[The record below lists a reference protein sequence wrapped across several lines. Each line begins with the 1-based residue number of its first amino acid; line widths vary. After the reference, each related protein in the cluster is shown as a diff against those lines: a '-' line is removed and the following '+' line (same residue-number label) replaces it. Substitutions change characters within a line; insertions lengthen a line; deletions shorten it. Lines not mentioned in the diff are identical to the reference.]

1 LLQIN
6 KVQPPAGIPL
16 DGSGVFCYSKRK
28 PSKFIRIKAG
38 RLVAM
43 KVSAKGEYGVRAM
56 AILALEYRAGPVPLR
71 EIAEREGI
79 SYQFLE
85 QIFLPL
91 RRAGL
96 IESVRGAKGGYTLAR
111 PPDTINVGDILR
123 ALEGPIAPVDCVAE
137 GNAGSCGR
145 SGACLTRGIWE
156 RLRDRMSEVL
166 DDITLA
172 DVINLSANST

>member
-1 LLQIN
+1 
-6 KVQPPAGIPL
+6 
-16 DGSGVFCYSKRK
+16 
-28 PSKFIRIKAG
+28 
-38 RLVAM
+38 M

-56 AILALEYRAGPVPLR
+56 VILALDFRAGPMPLR

-96 IESVRGAKGGYTLAR
+96 IDSVRGAKGGYVLAK
-111 PPDTINVGDILR
+111 PPDEIKVGDVLR
-123 ALEGPIAPVDCVAE
+123 ALEGPIAPVECMGE
-137 GNAGSCGR
+137 GNTDACGR
-145 SGACLTRGIWE
+145 SAGCLTRGIWE
-156 RLRDRMSEVL
+156 RLRNSMSEVL

-172 DVINLSANST
+172 DVVNMSVDSA

>member
-1 LLQIN
+1 
-6 KVQPPAGIPL
+6 
-16 DGSGVFCYSKRK
+16 
-28 PSKFIRIKAG
+28 
-38 RLVAM
+38 M

-56 AILALEYRAGPVPLR
+56 VILALGFRAGPVPLR
-71 EIAEREGI
+71 EIAERECI

-96 IESVRGAKGGYTLAR
+96 IESVRGAKGGYVLAS
-111 PPDTINVGDILR
+111 PPEEIKVGDILR

-137 GNAGSCGR
+137 GSSNSCAR
-145 SGACLTRGIWE
+145 SSACLTRGIWE
-156 RLRDRMSEVL
+156 KLRDRMSEVL

-172 DVINLSANST
+172 DVIEMSAADSFRRIDA

>member
-1 LLQIN
+1 
-6 KVQPPAGIPL
+6 
-16 DGSGVFCYSKRK
+16 
-28 PSKFIRIKAG
+28 
-38 RLVAM
+38 M

-56 AILALEYRAGPVPLR
+56 VILALEFRAGPIPLR

-96 IESVRGAKGGYTLAR
+96 IDSVRGAKGGYTLAKN
-111 PPDTINVGDILR
+111 PGDIKISDILC
-123 ALEGPIAPVDCVAE
+123 ALDGPIAPVDCVAE
-137 GNAGSCGR
+137 GNANACGR
-145 SGACLTRGIWE
+145 SAACLTRGIWE

-172 DVINLSANST
+172 DVIDISADST

>member
-1 LLQIN
+1 
-6 KVQPPAGIPL
+6 
-16 DGSGVFCYSKRK
+16 
-28 PSKFIRIKAG
+28 
-38 RLVAM
+38 M

-71 EIAEREGI
+71 EIAQREDI

-96 IESVRGAKGGYTLAR
+96 IASVRGAKGGYVLAK
-111 PPDTINVGDILR
+111 PPEEVKVGDILR
-123 ALEGPIAPVDCVAE
+123 TLEGPIAPVECVAE
-137 GNAGSCGR
+137 GKSDSCGR
-145 SGACLTRGIWE
+145 SAACLTRGIWE
-156 RLRDRMSEVL
+156 RLRDTMSEVL

-172 DVINLSANST
+172 DVINISADST

>member
-1 LLQIN
+1 
-6 KVQPPAGIPL
+6 
-16 DGSGVFCYSKRK
+16 
-28 PSKFIRIKAG
+28 
-38 RLVAM
+38 M

-56 AILALEYRAGPVPLR
+56 VILALEFRSGPVPLR

-91 RRAGL
+91 RRFGL
-96 IESVRGAKGGYTLAR
+96 IVSVRGAKGGYILAR
-111 PPDTINVGDILR
+111 PPDEIKVGDILR

-137 GNAGSCGR
+137 GNAGACGR
-145 SGACLTRGIWE
+145 SAACLTRSIWE

-172 DVINLSANST
+172 DVISMPADLT

>member
-1 LLQIN
+1 
-6 KVQPPAGIPL
+6 
-16 DGSGVFCYSKRK
+16 
-28 PSKFIRIKAG
+28 
-38 RLVAM
+38 M

-56 AILALEYRAGPVPLR
+56 AILALEFRAGPIPLR

-91 RRAGL
+91 RRTGL

-111 PPDTINVGDILR
+111 PPNEIKVGDILR
-123 ALEGPIAPVDCVAE
+123 ALEGPIAPVECVGE
-137 GNAGSCGR
+137 GNTDACGR
-145 SGACLTRGIWE
+145 SAACLTRGIWE
-156 RLRDRMSEVL
+156 RLRDTMSEVL

-172 DVINLSANST
+172 DVVNIPADST

>member
-1 LLQIN
+1 
-6 KVQPPAGIPL
+6 
-16 DGSGVFCYSKRK
+16 
-28 PSKFIRIKAG
+28 
-38 RLVAM
+38 M

-56 AILALEYRAGPVPLR
+56 AILALDFRAGPIPLR

-96 IESVRGAKGGYTLAR
+96 IESVRGAKGGYVLAR
-111 PPDTINVGDILR
+111 PPEEINVGDILR
-123 ALEGPIAPVDCVAE
+123 ALEGPIAPVECVGE
-137 GNAGSCGR
+137 GNEDSCGR
-145 SGACLTRGIWE
+145 SAACLTRGIWE

-166 DDITLA
+166 DDISLA
-172 DVINLSANST
+172 DVLNMPAESTQEGGQ

>member
-1 LLQIN
+1 
-6 KVQPPAGIPL
+6 
-16 DGSGVFCYSKRK
+16 
-28 PSKFIRIKAG
+28 
-38 RLVAM
+38 M

-56 AILALEYRAGPVPLR
+56 AILALEFRAGPIPLR

-96 IESVRGAKGGYTLAR
+96 IDSVRGAKGGYTLAKN
-111 PPDTINVGDILR
+111 PEDIKVGDILC
-123 ALEGPIAPVDCVAE
+123 ALEGPLAPVDCVGE
-137 GNAGSCGR
+137 GNAGACGR
-145 SGACLTRGIWE
+145 SAACLTRGIWE
-156 RLRDRMSEVL
+156 RLRESMSEVL

-172 DVINLSANST
+172 DVVNMSADSS